1 MALRFLQEIPLFA
14 GLNEDELDLVNQIGQ
29 PERYSVGYIIFD
41 EHSTGDAMYVVRRG
55 QVDIQM
61 APPPG
66 SEPATE
72 PRTIASVEAG
82 DVFGEIALVD
92 QGLRTARALC
102 IKPTLLMAFR
112 REDVLCLANEHPH
125 IGYVLMRNVAE
136 ALAFKLRSTD
146 LTLGYA
152 LARERQVEEY

>member
-1 MALRFLQEIPLFA
+1 MVSEFLREIPLFA
-14 GLNEDELDLVNQIGQ
+14 GLSESELELVEQIGQ
-29 PERYSVGYIIFD
+29 LERYSVGHVIFD
-41 EHSTGDAMYVVRRG
+41 EHSTGDAMYVVQRG

-66 SEPATE
+66 SESLAE
-72 PRTIASVEAG
+72 PRTIATSEAG

-102 IKPTLLMAFR
+102 TKPTLLMVFR
-112 REDVLCLANEHPH
+112 REDILHLAHEHPR
-125 IGYVLMRNVAE
+125 IGYILMRNVAE

-152 LARERQVEEY
+152 LAQERQVEEL

>member
-1 MALRFLQEIPLFA
+1 MPKFLHEIPLFA
-14 GLNEDELDLVNQIGQ
+14 GLSEDELELVEQVGQ
-29 PERYSVGYIIFD
+29 AERYSVGYVIFD
-41 EHSTGDAMYVVRRG
+41 EHSPGEAMYVIQRG

-61 APPPG
+61 TPPHG
-66 SEPATE
+66 SDATDE
-72 PRTIASVEAG
+72 PRTIASLEAG
-82 DVFGEIALVD
+82 DVFGEVALVD

-102 IKPTLLMAFR
+102 AKPTLLLVFGR
-112 REDVLCLANEHPH
+112 KDVLRLAQDHPH

-152 LARERQVEEY
+152 LALERQVEEY

>member
-1 MALRFLQEIPLFA
+1 MTTSFLREIPLFA
-14 GLNEDELDLVNQIGQ
+14 GLTGEELHLVEQIGQ
-29 PERYSVGYIIFD
+29 LERYSVGHVIFD
-41 EHSTGDAMYVVRRG
+41 EHSIGDAMYIVQRG
-55 QVDIQM
+55 QVEIQM

-66 SEPATE
+66 SEKAGE
-72 PRTIASVEAG
+72 PRTIATVEPG

-102 IKPTLLMAFR
+102 TRPTLLVVFR
-112 REDVLCLANEHPH
+112 REDVLRLADEHPR
-125 IGYVLMRNVAE
+125 IGYTLMRNVAE

-152 LARERQVEEY
+152 LAQERQIEAY

>member
-1 MALRFLQEIPLFA
+1 MALELLKDLPLFA
-14 GLNEDELDLVNQIGQ
+14 GLHEDELDLVEQIGQ
-29 PERYSVGYIIFD
+29 RERYSVGHIIFD
-41 EHSTGDAMYVVRRG
+41 EHSTGDAMYVVERG
-55 QVDIQM
+55 EVDIQM

-66 SEPATE
+66 SDPAAE
-72 PRTIASVEAG
+72 SRTIATAEAG

-102 IKPTLLMAFR
+102 VKPTLVLVFR
-112 REDVLCLANEHPH
+112 REDIRRLAKEHPH
-125 IGYVLMRNVAE
+125 IGYALMRNVAE

-152 LARERQVEEY
+152 LAQERQAEDL

>member
-1 MALRFLQEIPLFA
+1 MSTSLLQEVPLFA
-14 GLNEDELDLVNQIGQ
+14 GLTKEELDLVERVGQ
-29 PERYSVGYIIFD
+29 LERYSVGHVIFD
-41 EHSTGDAMYVVRRG
+41 EHSVGDAMYIVQRG

-66 SEPATE
+66 SESPTE
-72 PRTIASVEAG
+72 PRTIATIEPG

-92 QGLRTARALC
+92 QGVRTARALC
-102 IKPTLLMAFR
+102 TRPTLLMVFR
-112 REDVLCLANEHPH
+112 REEILRLAETYPR

-152 LARERQVEEY
+152 LAQERRGEEY